1 MHPLDSTFLKLR
13 RADEHLQVVNDLMQ
27 EFLKRKPYRI
37 SDNIVRNG
45 NTRERVL
52 RLEQLEDIPTKLPM
66 LIGDACN
73 NLRSALDHLLWQLW
87 ILQYP
92 TFDESVNFPI
102 CDYESAF
109 QSYGRGNIGPITA
122 KSVGSDRI
130 SLTDNQ
136 RAIIESLQPYKTRN
150 PALSFLRDVNNSD
163 KHRLIQVISLIGD
176 VKKLRVTTN
185 TTSALLEVP
194 LPHQIP
200 IQTIHNTKVENGTI
214 LARIPLNSFS
224 RGTQVRV
231 QSYATISFAFQ
242 GCRTAHGQIIYESIN
257 AMLSEASRAVS
268 LFEPEFSSFGTSE
281 YTMHPFS
288 PPLQ

>member
-1 MHPLDSTFLKLR
+1 MHPLDGTFLKLH
-13 RADEHLQVVNDLMQ
+13 RADEHLQVVNELMQ
-27 EFLKRKPYRI
+27 GFLKRKPYRI
-37 SDNIVRNG
+37 SDNVVRNG
-45 NTRERVL
+45 NRRERVL
-52 RLEQLEDIPTKLPM
+52 RLEKLDDIPVKLPM

-73 NLRSALDHLLWQLW
+73 NLRSALDHLVWQLW

-92 TFDESVNFPI
+92 TFDESVYFPI
-102 CDYESAF
+102 CDCESAF
-109 QSYGRGNIGPITA
+109 RSDSPGNIGPRKA

-130 SLTDNQ
+130 SLPDNQ

-176 VKKLRVTTN
+176 VKKLRVAAN

-194 LPHQIP
+194 LPRQIA
-200 IQTIHNTKVENGTI
+200 IKRIHNAKVEGDTI

-231 QSYATISFAFQ
+231 QSYATINFAFQ

-268 LFEPEFSSFGTSE
+268 LFEPEFASFGTSE
-281 YTMHPFS
+281 YSMHPFS
-288 PPLQ
+288 PSMR

>member
-1 MHPLDSTFLKLR
+1 
-13 RADEHLQVVNDLMQ
+13 MQ
-27 EFLKRKPYRI
+27 GFLKRKPYRI
-37 SDNIVRNG
+37 SDNVVRNG
-45 NTRERVL
+45 NRRERVL
-52 RLEQLEDIPTKLPM
+52 RLEKLDDIPVKLPM

-73 NLRSALDHLLWQLW
+73 NLRSALDHLVWQLW

-92 TFDESVNFPI
+92 TFDESVYFPI
-102 CDYESAF
+102 CDCESAF
-109 QSYGRGNIGPITA
+109 RSDSPGNIGPRKA

-130 SLTDNQ
+130 SLPDNQ

-176 VKKLRVTTN
+176 VKKLRVAAN

-194 LPHQIP
+194 LPRQIA
-200 IQTIHNTKVENGTI
+200 IKRIHNAKVEGDTI

-231 QSYATISFAFQ
+231 QSYATINFAFQ

-268 LFEPEFSSFGTSE
+268 LFEPEFASFGTSE
-281 YTMHPFS
+281 YSMHPFS
-288 PPLQ
+288 PSMR

>member
-1 MHPLDSTFLKLR
+1 MHPLDGTFLKLC
-13 RADEHLQVVNDLMQ
+13 RADEHLQGANDLMQ

-37 SDNIVRNG
+37 NDTFVRNG
-45 NTRERVL
+45 NTKERVL
-52 RLEQLEDIPTKLPM
+52 RFEQLEYIPTKLPM

-92 TFDESVNFPI
+92 TFDESVYFPI
-102 CDYESAF
+102 CDSESAF
-109 QSYGRGNIGPITA
+109 KKGSPENIGPRRA
-122 KSVGSDRI
+122 KSVGTDKI

-176 VKKLRVTTN
+176 VKKLRLTAD
-185 TTSALLEVP
+185 TTSTLLEVP
-194 LPHQIP
+194 LPHQIH
-200 IQTIHNTKVENGTI
+200 IQRIHNTKIENGAI

-224 RGTQVRV
+224 RGTQLRV
-231 QSYATISFAFQ
+231 QSYATINFAFQ
-242 GCRTAHGQIIYESIN
+242 GCRTAHRQIIYESIK

-268 LFEPEFSSFGTSE
+268 LFEPEFASFGTSE